1 MDIKKPDRKALKSY
15 FVKNAVPTASNFAD
29 LIDGTLNQ
37 KDDGFAKPPNEP
49 LSIEADGDNTSQKK
63 AINFYRNF
71 ADPKAAWT
79 LSLNPRSDPANPA
92 TAKPGWNIGDADGNS
107 KLFIDQASGNVGV
120 GTVVPGGYRLN
131 VNGTAFVN
139 GNVWPIAE
147 NAGRLRVGAAWGMPG
162 LYSGD
167 DGPKPLMLGAPA
179 GQKVF
184 LGVGDGDAF
193 VEAGTGNAWFKG
205 NVGLGTVA
213 PGGYRLNVNGAALF
227 TGNYV
232 YVNSESAGRLRVG
245 AAWGMPGLY
254 SSDDGPKPLS
264 LGAAPGQKIFLG
276 VGNGDAFVE
285 AGTGNAWFKGK
296 VGIGAG
302 ADAPGGALDVRTGG
316 AGGWDRLVVKTTNLW
331 VGGDTQHVTIGEG
344 GAAGIMFHNPHVVW
358 MKGEQRASI
367 RMSGGIGGNYWDIG
381 VRADGSF
388 SIINPELGVNG
399 ISIDRAG
406 KVGVGVATATERL
419 EVNGRVKAGALTMGA
434 WPADEGGYAFIGVN
448 TLNQGDAANY
458 SFLVESGAAPGRT
471 FVNSPID
478 IRFRIKNIEQMILQ
492 PGLLNIAGN
501 VNIGG
506 SIGVG
511 GKVWIKTAHG
521 TYLGANQPPN
531 QGVYNGPNKL
541 GWEAFTLEMACSRA
555 LKDNIRPLSTEEAM
569 ATLDQLAPV
578 KYDYKG
584 EKIFRQHVGFI
595 AEDMPDNLATE
606 SRQSLSPFEITPI
619 LTRVAQQQ
627 RQELLAIKEKV
638 DEAVDYS
645 ALIAPLIEA
654 VKQQQ
659 AQIDALQAE
668 VRALTVH

>member
-120 GTVVPGGYRLN
+120 GTVAPGGYRLS
-131 VNGTAFVN
+131 VNGPVFVN
-139 GNVWPIAE
+139 GNVYPTAE

-162 LYSGD
+162 LFSGE
-167 DGPKPLMLGAPA
+167 DGAKSLALGAPA
-179 GQKVF
+179 GQKVY
-184 LGVGDGDAF
+184 LG
-193 VEAGTGNAWFKG
+193 
-205 NVGLGTVA
+205 
-213 PGGYRLNVNGAALF
+213 
-227 TGNYV
+227 
-232 YVNSESAGRLRVG
+232 ESTA
-245 AAWGMPGLY
+245 
-254 SSDDGPKPLS
+254 
-264 LGAAPGQKIFLG
+264 
-276 VGNGDAFVE
+276 DAFVE

-296 VGIGAG
+296 VGIGPG
-302 ADAPGGALDVRTGG
+302 ANAPGGMLDVRTGG
-316 AGGWDRLVVKTTNLW
+316 AGAWDRLVVKTTNLW
-331 VGGDTQHVTIGEG
+331 GDGNTQYVTIGEG
-344 GAAGIMFHNPHVVW
+344 GAEGIMLHNPHVVW
-358 MKGEQRASI
+358 MNGQQRASI
-367 RMSGGIGGNYWDIG
+367 RMGRSNGGSYWDVG
-381 VRADGSF
+381 VRADSVFSF
-388 SIINPELGVNG
+388 INPDLGLTALT
-399 ISIDRAG
+399 IDKAG
-406 KVGVGVATATERL
+406 RVGVGVAGGAAGERL
-419 EVNGRVKAGALTMGA
+419 DVNGRVKAGALTMGP
-434 WPADEGGYAFIGVN
+434 WPANEGGYAFIGLN
-448 TLNQGDAANY
+448 TMAQSDASNY
-458 SFLVESGAAPGRT
+458 ALLVGTGAETGRT
-471 FVNSPID
+471 FINSPVD
-478 IRFRIKNIEQMILQ
+478 IRFRIKNAEQMVLQ
-492 PGLLNIAGN
+492 PGVLNIAGN
-501 VNIGG
+501 VTIGG

-511 GKVWIKTAHG
+511 GKVWIRTAHTG
-521 TYLGANQPPN
+521 APYLGVRPD
-531 QGVYNGPNKL
+531 GSVYGGPNKQA
-541 GWEAFTLEMACSRA
+541 WEAFTLEMACSRA
-555 LKDNIRPLSTEEAM
+555 LKDNIRPLSTDEAM

-659 AQIDALQAE
+659 AQIGELQAQ
-668 VRALTVH
+668 VRALEAH

>member
-1 MDIKKPDRKALKSY
+1 MDIKKTDRKALKSY

-120 GTVVPGGYRLN
+120 GTVAPGGYRLS
-131 VNGTAFVN
+131 VNGPVFVN
-139 GNVWPIAE
+139 GNVYPTAE

-162 LYSGD
+162 LFSGE
-167 DGPKPLMLGAPA
+167 DGAKSLALGAPA
-179 GQKVF
+179 GQKVY
-184 LGVGDGDAF
+184 LG
-193 VEAGTGNAWFKG
+193 
-205 NVGLGTVA
+205 
-213 PGGYRLNVNGAALF
+213 
-227 TGNYV
+227 
-232 YVNSESAGRLRVG
+232 ESTA
-245 AAWGMPGLY
+245 
-254 SSDDGPKPLS
+254 
-264 LGAAPGQKIFLG
+264 
-276 VGNGDAFVE
+276 DAFVE

-296 VGIGAG
+296 VGIGPGANAPAG
-302 ADAPGGALDVRTGG
+302 ALEIRTGG
-316 AGGWDRLVVKTTNLW
+316 SGGWDRLVVKTTNLW
-331 VGGDTQHVTIGEG
+331 VGGDAQHVTIGEG

-406 KVGVGVATATERL
+406 KVGVGVAGGAATERL

-434 WPADEGGYAFIGVN
+434 WPANEGGYAFIGLN
-448 TLNQGDAANY
+448 TLNQSDAANY

-478 IRFRIKNIEQMILQ
+478 IRFRIKNTEQMVLE
-492 PGLLNIAGN
+492 PGVVNIAGN
-501 VNIGG
+501 VTIGG

-521 TYLGANQPPN
+521 TYLGANPPPN

-627 RQELLAIKEKV
+627 RQELLAIKDKV

-659 AQIDALQAE
+659 AQIGELQAQ
-668 VRALTVH
+668 VRALEAH